1 MSRIKNRFRELKE
14 GGEGA
19 LIGYL
24 TLGDPDIETSEELVR
39 GLSES
44 VDIMEL
50 GIPFTDPIADGPT
63 IQAAID
69 RGLKSGINTD
79 VAFEMVERLRS
90 GGVTTPFVF
99 MTYTNIVLQYG
110 EERFL
115 QRCQGVGVDGVLIS
129 DMPLEEA
136 GEILS
141 LCEKWKIDFIFLV
154 APTTPEVRLKR
165 ILEHGQGFLY
175 LVSLLGVTGAREHL
189 QEATL
194 RKIQWARKYTK
205 DLPLAVGFGISKK
218 EHVEGVIQAGA
229 QGAVVGSAFVRLVGE
244 KGGEALP
251 DLLRLS
257 RELKEGTRVLALR
270 KEAGKK

>member
-1 MSRIKNRFRELKE
+1 MSRIGVRFQELRER
-14 GGEGA
+14 GEGA

-24 TLGDPDIETSEELVR
+24 TLGDPDIEASEELIR
-39 GLSES
+39 SLCES
-44 VDIMEL
+44 VDILEL

-69 RGLKSGINTD
+69 RGLKSGMNTD
-79 VAFEMVERLRS
+79 IAFGMVERLRAQ
-90 GGVTTPFVF
+90 GVATPFVF

-115 QRCQGVGVDGVLIS
+115 QRCREVGVDGVLIS

-136 GEILS
+136 GGILP
-141 LCEKWKIDFIFLV
+141 LCEKWGVDFIFLI
-154 APTTPEVRLKR
+154 APTTSEVRLKR
-165 ILEHGQGFLY
+165 ILEHGRGFLY

-194 RKIQWARKYTK
+194 RKIQWARKYTG
-205 DLPLAVGFGISKK
+205 DLPLAVGFGISKR

-244 KGGEALP
+244 KGREALP
-251 DLLRLS
+251 NLLRLA
-257 RELKEGTRVLALR
+257 RELKEGTRVLTLR
-270 KEAGKK
+270 KEAGKG